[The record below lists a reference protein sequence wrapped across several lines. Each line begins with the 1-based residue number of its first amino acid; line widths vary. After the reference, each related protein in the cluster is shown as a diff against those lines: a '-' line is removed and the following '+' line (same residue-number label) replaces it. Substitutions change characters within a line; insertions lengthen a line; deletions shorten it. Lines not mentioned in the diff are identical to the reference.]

1 MDLNSIQ
8 EVKPHLVLM
17 KISKISDFYAAKI
30 GSYEERNEI

>member
-17 KISKISDFYAAKI
+17 KISKIPDFYAIKS

>member
-17 KISKISDFYAAKI
+17 KISKIQIFYATNNWFIGGAK
-30 GSYEERNEI
+30 